1 MINRERI
8 VKNFLDLIAMDS
20 ESGFER
26 LVCDFLKK
34 YLEQFTKDIE
44 EDDTGAVIGG
54 EAGNIIARI
63 AGNVSGRPLILLN
76 AHMDTVKPGRGVTPV
91 VSGDII
97 TSNGNTILGADDKA
111 GIAAILEALHALRE
125 QKVPHGDIDVI
136 FTVSEEVNLRGARTL
151 DPKHLRADYGYTLD
165 CPGGPGDI
173 YTRSPSHDTIVARIT
188 GKAAHAGM
196 EPEKGKNAIWI
207 AARAIARMNIGR
219 IDHETTANI
228 GVISGGKATNIVP
241 DIVEIKGEA
250 RSHSPSKLK
259 AQVTHMRDCLEHT
272 AKEYEAGI
280 QIHVE
285 HEYSSYQLAEDQPVI
300 QNAFEAARA
309 LGVEPKIHS
318 SGGGSDA
325 NIFNALGMQ
334 IAPIGCAM
342 TDCHTTAENININT
356 LAETARYIVELVR
369 AR

>member
-1 MINRERI
+1 MINRERM
-8 VKNFLDLIAMDS
+8 VKNFLDLITMDS
-20 ESGFER
+20 ESGGER
-26 LVCDFLKK
+26 RVCDFLKK
-34 YLEQFTKDIE
+34 YLEQFTDDIE
-44 EDDTGAVIGG
+44 EDGAGAIIGG
-54 EAGNIIARI
+54 DAGNIIARI
-63 AGNVSGRPLILLN
+63 AGNTPDRPRILLN
-76 AHMDTVKPGRGVTPV
+76 AHTDTVKPGRGVKPV
-91 VSGDII
+91 VSGDVI
-97 TSNGNTILGADDKA
+97 TSSGDTILGADDKA
-111 GIAAILEALHALRE
+111 GIALILETLHALRE
-125 QKVPHGDIDVI
+125 NNVPHGGIDVI
-136 FTVSEEVNLRGARTL
+136 FTVSEEVNLRGARAL

-165 CPGGPGDI
+165 CPGGAGDI

-228 GVISGGKATNIVP
+228 GVIAGGKATNIVP

-250 RSHSPSKLK
+250 RSHSPSKLN
-259 AQVTHMRDCLEHT
+259 AQVAHMRDCLEHT

-280 QIHVE
+280 HIDVE
-285 HEYSSYQLAEDQPVI
+285 HEYSSYHLSEDQPVI
-300 QNAFEAARA
+300 KNAFEAAAA
-309 LGVEPKIHS
+309 LGIAPKIQS

-325 NIFNALGMQ
+325 NIFNALGLAM
-334 IAPIGCAM
+334 APIGCAM

-356 LAETARYIVELVR
+356 LVDVARYAVELVR